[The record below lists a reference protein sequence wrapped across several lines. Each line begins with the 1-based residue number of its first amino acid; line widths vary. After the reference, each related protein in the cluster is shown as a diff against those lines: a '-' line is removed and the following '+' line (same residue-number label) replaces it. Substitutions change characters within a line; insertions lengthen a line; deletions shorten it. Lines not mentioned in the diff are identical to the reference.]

1 MRTDIVKGSEHMN
14 KQFLKI
20 PFNDEWLYRGESYNK
35 LTAWV
40 DLVMNASQE
49 DTEFKLNNHTVIVG
63 QGQVIT
69 SIRACAFRWNWSKD
83 KVSNFFKQLEK
94 EGLITKDS
102 SKEFTIITFTN
113 FENILI
119 LENRVEK
126 TIQITEENLEILKDE
141 EESKKTNK
149 PKKIKENSQTK
160 INEYYEHDE
169 LNKAFKE
176 YVEMRKKI
184 KKPMTPRAINLAM
197 NKLEKLATNDIM
209 EVFDAD
215 TAIKILEQSIF
226 HSWQGLFKLKDENLD
241 WGDL

>member
-1 MRTDIVKGSEHMN
+1 MN

-20 PFNDEWLYRGESYNK
+20 PFNDGWLYRGESYNK

-149 PKKIKENSQTK
+149 PKKIKENSQIK

-169 LNKAFKE
+169 LDKAFKE

-209 EVFDAD
+209 EVFDTD
-215 TAIKILEQSIF
+215 MAIKILEQSIF
-226 HSWQGLFKLKDENLD
+226 NSWQGLFPLKGVDDGVD

>member
-1 MRTDIVKGSEHMN
+1 MN

-20 PFNDEWLYRGESYNK
+20 PLNDEWLCRGEPYNN

-49 DTEFKLNNHTVIVG
+49 DTEFKLNNHTVTVG
-63 QGQVIT
+63 KGQVIT
-69 SIRACAFRWNWSKD
+69 SIRACAFRWNWGKD
-83 KVSNFFKQLEK
+83 KVSNFFKHLEK
-94 EGLITKDS
+94 KGAITKDS
-102 SKEFTIITFTN
+102 SKEFTTITFTN

-149 PKKIKENSQTK
+149 PKKIEENSQTK
-160 INEYYEHDE
+160 KTKYFEHEE
-169 LNKAFKE
+169 LNKTFE
-176 YVEMRKKI
+176 DYIEMRKKL
-184 KKPMTPRAINLAM
+184 KNPLTPRGIKLAL
-197 NKLEKLATNDIM
+197 NKLEKLSSNDGK
-209 EVFDAD
+209 EVFDID
-215 TAIKILEQSIF
+215 IAIKILEQSIF
-226 HSWQGLFKLKDENLD
+226 YSWKGLFKLKDEENDKQGFD

>member
-1 MRTDIVKGSEHMN
+1 MN

-40 DLVMNASQE
+40 DLVMNASQQ

-149 PKKIKENSQTK
+149 PKKIKEKSQTK

-169 LNKAFKE
+169 LNKTFKE

-197 NKLEKLATNDIM
+197 NKLEKLASNDIM
-209 EVFDAD
+209 EVFDTD

-226 HSWQGLFKLKDENLD
+226 NSWQGLFPLKGADDGVD